1 MKFEDMK
8 EFPHEDKLRALH
20 GDKNW
25 RVYFPNGYGVDI
37 VGGPQ
42 NLEPFTL
49 PNGKPIR
56 IDFLY
61 GDGINTFEVAKF
73 EHNINTNK
81 PVQLSFDEI
90 SYHCSHC
97 SHKLS
102 LHHECGN
109 YDVLVCNNDN
119 CKFYIINI
127 WNTWNIS
134 GFHSC
139 HVW

>member
-1 MKFEDMK
+1 MKFEDIQ

-49 PNGKPIR
+49 PNGKSVR

-81 PVQLSFDEI
+81 PVQGLLEPISPGLFFDIEEYVSKDRVNEILSETE
-90 SYHCSHC
+90 
-97 SHKLS
+97 S
-102 LHHECGN
+102 L
-109 YDVLVCNNDN
+109 
-119 CKFYIINI
+119 
-127 WNTWNIS
+127 
-134 GFHSC
+134 
-139 HVW
+139 

>member
-25 RVYFPNGYGVDI
+25 RVYFPNSYGVDI

-42 NLEPFTL
+42 DLEPFIL
-49 PNGKPIR
+49 PNGKSIR

-73 EHNINTNK
+73 EHNINTNQ
-81 PVQLSFDEI
+81 PVQGLIESISPDSFFDIEDYVSKDRINEI
-90 SYHCSHC
+90 
-97 SHKLS
+97 LLETES
-102 LHHECGN
+102 L
-109 YDVLVCNNDN
+109 
-119 CKFYIINI
+119 
-127 WNTWNIS
+127 
-134 GFHSC
+134 
-139 HVW
+139 